1 MEKMKKIPLYYV
13 RGGTSSGV
21 VILKENL
28 PEEKEEINKVM
39 RCILGTPR
47 KESQKPDPY
56 QTEGIGKGKSTSN
69 KAFIID
75 IDKKNKVVTSTF
87 LQLESA
93 SPTVSWRVNCGNMM
107 SSIPLVLEDMG
118 VVDQLVVNGAIHIRN
133 TNTRKDIYCK
143 IYRRNGGLDTCLLP
157 GIENEYPKIDMSF
170 KDPAGAVTG
179 SLFPTGNKIDMID
192 DVAVT
197 CIDAVMPMV
206 IIDAA
211 SLGINGDEERQK
223 LVAMDILLERVNSIR
238 IKAGI
243 MMRLK
248 NSDGSLMTECEITN
262 SITLPKVAII
272 SQGNEQC
279 DISMIYL
286 TPKEIHHSIAVSG
299 GCCLACACGIEGTL
313 AAKQFNAESEIR
325 IKHFAGISVF
335 GFSGSGE
342 ELEVYTQRNAQIY
355 MKGDFFI
362 Y

>member
-39 RCILGTPR
+39 RRIFGAPR
-47 KESQKPDPY
+47 MESQKPDPF

-75 IDKKNKVVTSTF
+75 IDKEQKVVTSTF
-87 LQLESA
+87 LQLEST
-93 SPTVSWRVNCGNMM
+93 SPTISWRVNCGNMT

-118 VVDQLVVNGAIHIRN
+118 IVDQLVVNGTIHIRN

-143 IYRRNGGLDTCLLP
+143 IYRQNGGLDTCRLP
-157 GIENEYPKIDMSF
+157 GIENEYPKVDMSF

-179 SLFPTGNKIDMID
+179 SLFPTGKKTDVID

-206 IIDAA
+206 IIHAD
-211 SLGINGDEERQK
+211 SLGINGDEGKQK
-223 LVAMDILLERVNSIR
+223 LAAMDHLLERVNSIR

-248 NSDGSLMTECEITN
+248 NSDGSLMTESDIAN

-272 SQGNEQC
+272 SQGNENC

-286 TPKEIHHSIAVSG
+286 TPKEIHQSIAVSG
-299 GCCLACACGIEGTL
+299 GCCLACACGIEGTV
-313 AAKQFNAESEIR
+313 AAKQYSAKNQVR
-325 IKHFAGISVF
+325 IKHFAGISIF